1 MLDFLKSPTMTKR
14 KLLLCGASGF
24 IGRNLLNTFLE
35 NSAVELYACVHKTPL
50 PPELVKHP
58 RLHVVQ
64 ADLTRESDVRR
75 VMAGMDTVIQAA
87 AITSGAAQIITA
99 PHIHVTDNAVMN
111 ALIFRACHDHKVSH
125 LVYFSCIIMYPQSAT
140 PATEADFNH
149 IIEDEYFGAGWTK
162 VYAEKMCEFYSKLG
176 NTRFTVIRH
185 SNIYGPHDKYDLDR
199 SHVFGATV
207 AKVMTTNDKAIVV
220 WGDGTEKRDLLYID
234 DLVTLVGTCLAKQAT
249 PFELINAGSGQLV
262 SVAELVQQ
270 IQLVAGKKLA
280 VEFDNTKP
288 TIAVSLAIDS
298 GRAERVF
305 GWTPKISLAEGIKKS
320 LQWYQSSIQP

>member
-1 MLDFLKSPTMTKR
+1 MTKR

-24 IGRNLLNTFLE
+24 IGRNLLNTYLE
-35 NSAVELYACVHKTPL
+35 NNEIELYACVHKTPL
-50 PPELVKHP
+50 PPELVNHI

-64 ADLTRESDVRR
+64 ADLTRDLDVRR
-75 VMAGMDTVIQAA
+75 VVAGMDAVVQAA

-125 LVYFSCIIMYPQSAT
+125 LVYFSCIIMYPQSAA

-149 IIEDEYFGAGWTK
+149 IIGDEYFGAGWTK
-162 VYAEKMCEFYSKLG
+162 VYAEKMCEFYSRLG

-185 SNIYGPHDKYDLDR
+185 SNIYGPHDKYDFER

-207 AKVMTTNDKAIVV
+207 AKVMTAHNKTIVV
-220 WGDGTEKRDLLYID
+220 WGDGSEMRDLLYVD
-234 DLVTLVGTCLAKQAT
+234 DLVSLVSTCLAMQAT
-249 PFELINAGSGQLV
+249 PFELVNAGSGQLV
-262 SVAELVQQ
+262 SVAELVRL
-270 IQLVAGKKLA
+270 IQFAAGTQLA
-280 VEFDNTKP
+280 VEFDKTKP
-288 TIAVSLAIDS
+288 TIALSLAVDS
-298 GRAERVF
+298 SRAKRVF
-305 GWTPKISLAEGIKKS
+305 GWTPKTSLDEGIKKS